1 MPSTLYSQD
10 LTNQLELMQTWSGCE
25 LFWVPGLN
33 SLLLLADEQVPSDQH
48 EAIWSCLVE
57 GCSDFSSRHL
67 VTNLNASEHAP
78 LFEALFGSS
87 RADRFSQVCPQT
99 QLITVSRNHPDAMFS
114 ALTAAMDHI
123 AAERGLKRD
132 NAAAPAVGLRKVR
145 ILEEVGA
152 VLGGSIAGVAAE
164 VERPDGAL
172 VLVCLL
178 SGSSNLIALGHLT
191 NLCVKHLESGRYSQV
206 MVDGRN
212 AKKIN
217 LDMLKKSSALLAWA
231 RLNLNNAKLRSG
243 LKLCFISAM
252 EDHSQPLRESIL
264 KMMKS
269 NDIQFRFVGSTDQ
282 AWAFLA

>member
-1 MPSTLYSQD
+1 
-10 LTNQLELMQTWSGCE
+10 MQTWVGCE

-33 SLLLLADEQVPSDQH
+33 SLLLMADGQVSPDHH
-48 EAIWSCLVE
+48 ESIWSSLVD
-57 GCSDFSSRHL
+57 GCTDLSSRHV
-67 VTNLNASEHAP
+67 VTNLNGLENAT
-78 LFEALFGSS
+78 LYEALFDTS
-87 RADRFSQVCPQT
+87 RANLFSTVCPQT
-99 QLITVSRNHPDAMFS
+99 QLITVSRSNPDAMFS
-114 ALTAAMDHI
+114 ELTAAMDHI
-123 AAERGLKRD
+123 AVERGLKRD
-132 NAAAPAVGLRKVR
+132 NSAVPSVGVRKVR

-164 VERPDGAL
+164 VERTDGTL

-191 NLCVKHLESGRYSQV
+191 NLCVKHLESGRYSHL

-231 RLNLNNAKLRSG
+231 RLNVDDTKVRSG

-252 EDHSQPLRESIL
+252 EDHSQPLRDSIL

-269 NDIQFRFVGSTDQ
+269 NAIQFRFVGSTDQ
-282 AWAFLA
+282 AWAFLT